1 MLTACFHTRMLT
13 LRILQERAE
22 GKEPVDSHLWN
33 YLQSDRLNGML
44 MTLFRKVG
52 IVQVK
57 VLVWNK
63 IRLCATV
70 GVFIQTEP
78 ANVNKLSYHC
88 FAMGRNL
95 NGNVR
100 NNLCRNLPSWCLA
113 MWKSVRV
120 KSVKTKH
127 AK

>member
-1 MLTACFHTRMLT
+1 MRASSDRLSSVLTACFHTRMLT

-57 VLVWNK
+57 GLVWNK
-63 IRLCATV
+63 VRLCATV

-78 ANVNKLSYHC
+78 ANVKKLSYHC

-113 MWKSVRV
+113 M
-120 KSVKTKH
+120 
-127 AK
+127 